1 MFPFHIS
8 TTHNEADCRAQGKP
22 RQQTSKQ
29 YTATAVPSATS
40 PPDGIR
46 EDSDFDCG
54 FMWMASTAGETATSQ
69 ATYSPLSRLP
79 SVWSRFTERTTWST
93 SEKAYRLVA
102 ALLSGAAQRPRVVHR
117 NNLQAVKV
125 ITMLVDSDP
134 TENFVDN
141 ELIPEAESL
150 MLDYAVFEKPKKIAT
165 AG

>member
-1 MFPFHIS
+1 
-8 TTHNEADCRAQGKP
+8 
-22 RQQTSKQ
+22 
-29 YTATAVPSATS
+29 
-40 PPDGIR
+40 
-46 EDSDFDCG
+46 
-54 FMWMASTAGETATSQ
+54 MASTAGETATSQ

-93 SEKAYRLVA
+93 SEKAYRLGA